1 MTLIR
6 QLTLIDEKMTLIH
19 KNRLFKLTTF
29 TCDSMWYM
37 YIEPTGVPS
46 VVSTDTMKIHGWK
59 QSMCVHQLEY
69 NKQQTDLVLSPS
81 YFGFFNSGVE
91 SSSPDPLLWLDSYKW
106 HSDKS
111 KLYTGMQPLVF
122 PCYTHVLHRSSISY
136 IYNHV

>member
-46 VVSTDTMKIHGWK
+46 VVSTDTMKIHG
-59 QSMCVHQLEY
+59 
-69 NKQQTDLVLSPS
+69 
-81 YFGFFNSGVE
+81 
-91 SSSPDPLLWLDSYKW
+91 
-106 HSDKS
+106 
-111 KLYTGMQPLVF
+111 
-122 PCYTHVLHRSSISY
+122 
-136 IYNHV
+136 